1 MQVSMLKKLSMQRHQ
16 DFLKAAPVTPQ
27 SSSMENPKA
36 VSHTVILESYKKNI
50 RKFLLQ
56 GKQNKNKTKKPRP

>member
-1 MQVSMLKKLSMQRHQ
+1 MQVSTLKKLSMQSHQ

-36 VSHTVILESYKKNI
+36 ASHTVILESYVRKKI
-50 RKFLLQ
+50 FTSRKTKQ
-56 GKQNKNKTKKPRP
+56 KQN